1 MSQCS
6 CGINSPPKPIEEEEY
21 ASIDTAYDTLKEN
34 FSTKKKYST
43 FEYFLI
49 IVIIIIVYHLIKD
62 LKC

>member
-6 CGINSPPKPIEEEEY
+6 CGINPPEPIEEKEY
-21 ASIDTAYDTLKEN
+21 AAVDTAYDTLKDKVLH
-34 FSTKKKYST
+34 KKKYST

-49 IVIIIIVYHLIKD
+49 LLIVIIVYHLIKD